1 MNPAIVYVANADS
14 QDISVLARDRR
25 DGSIQWRQTFVV
37 GGNVMPMALSPDGRF
52 LSTSERSSSSLA
64 RWAADADTGALTLLG
79 HTRTEAQ
86 PRGFAIDLSGRWL
99 PAVGQL
105 SPHLTVCAISPQDGA
120 LRDVTRLSVGRN
132 PNWVCIAAPP

>member
-1 MNPAIVYVANADS
+1 MNPAIVYVANANS
-14 QDISVLARDRR
+14 QDISVLALDRR
-25 DGSIQWRQTFVV
+25 DG
-37 GGNVMPMALSPDGRF
+37 
-52 LSTSERSSSSLA
+52 SSLA

-120 LRDVTRLSVGRN
+120 LRDVTRVSVGRN